1 MSPQLEAVGS
11 VSWLLLQE
19 KKNGLTGACGEGE
32 RLGVRGSERQRE
44 TQQDSAQ
51 RFILF
56 SSSSLCLAEDSVSCE
71 NPGLPDNGYQ
81 IMSKSL
87 YLPGQ
92 SLTFVCYQGYELI
105 GEVAIKCILGNPSF
119 WSGPLPLCRGE
130 IFADSFLCGMCFV
143 CVDWEVIAQPSFS
156 LWATRPLHVLYV
168 FQKKDIITRL
178 GCMLAK
184 YFPV

>member
-1 MSPQLEAVGS
+1 MSPQPEPVGA
-11 VSWLLLQE
+11 VSWLLTQ
-19 KKNGLTGACGEGE
+19 KKKKIDWRWRVERE
-32 RLGVRGSERQRE
+32 RLNRIQLNV
-44 TQQDSAQ
+44 
-51 RFILF
+51 
-56 SSSSLCLAEDSVSCE
+56 SSSPLCLAEDSVSCE

-130 IFADSFLCGMCFV
+130 TFAETFFRGMCFV
-143 CVDWEVIAQPSFS
+143 CVDWQPPLTVKPSFS
-156 LWATRPLHVLYV
+156 LWTIGTMHVHNV
-168 FQKKDIITRL
+168 PQKKDIISPL
-178 GCMLAK
+178 GCMLAQ
-184 YFPV
+184 